1 MTTRRYVSPVR
12 TAAADRKRD
21 QVVAAAGRLLRD
33 GPLSEF
39 SMDAV
44 AKAAGVTRLT
54 VYRQFGSRRAL
65 FEAVFDERAQKG
77 GLHQIPQALAMPD
90 PWQAL
95 DRLIEIFC
103 GFWSSDEA
111 VGRLHDAMAADPEFA
126 QALADRN
133 ERRRKLMGVLV
144 GRIAPT
150 AGSQARSDAVDL
162 LFAMTSY
169 AMFAMLR
176 PGRRPEEI
184 GDLVKSACAAVIAG
198 LIEPHPAG

>member
-1 MTTRRYVSPVR
+1 MTRSYVSPVR
-12 TAAADRKRD
+12 TAAADSKRE

-33 GPLSEF
+33 GALSDF

-44 AKAAGVTRLT
+44 AKATGVTRLT

-77 GLHQIPQALAMPD
+77 GLHQIPLAMAIPD
-90 PWQAL
+90 PRQAL

-133 ERRRKLMGVLV
+133 ERRRKIMSVLA